1 MLLLPFCCYVV
12 GVIQVNDMSYL
23 QLLCSK
29 NSFNR
34 LELQEAMKACGY
46 ELGEASFKKKL
57 QELLTQRQIVRVG
70 RNAYRIADKNIAYYH
85 FDYSTQVK
93 DLSDLLNNS
102 FPYLEYSIFELRQLN
117 EFLNHQV
124 AHNTVFLSVERDV
137 ISFVFET
144 LKEHYHGRVL
154 ISPSKELFDQYWCDN
169 MIVLNKRITE
179 TPKGIEESWHSRI
192 EKVLV
197 DLIADPLI
205 QDSIGE
211 NEFITIFEDAFYRY
225 VVDESCLFRYARRR
239 GVDKELQN
247 LIVNSTTVQ
256 LRTVG

>member
-1 MLLLPFCCYVV
+1 MT
-12 GVIQVNDMSYL
+12 DMNYL
-23 QLLCSK
+23 QFLRSK

-34 LELQEAMKACGY
+34 SELQEAMRACGH

-57 QELLTQRQIVRVG
+57 QELLTQKQIVRVG
-70 RNAYRIADKNIAYYH
+70 RNAYCVADKNIAYYH

-93 DLSDLLNNS
+93 ELSDLLNNS
-102 FPYLEYSIFELRQLN
+102 FPYLDYSIFELRQLN

-124 AHNTVFLSVERDV
+124 AHNTVFLSVESDV
-137 ISFVFET
+137 ISFVFEK
-144 LKEHYHGRVL
+144 LKEYFHGRVL
-154 ISPSKELFDQYWCDN
+154 ISPRKELFDQYWCDN
-169 MIVLNKRITE
+169 MIVLNRRITE
-179 TPKGIEESWHSRI
+179 APKGIGESWHSRI

-205 QDSIGE
+205 QDSISE

-239 GVDKELQN
+239 GVDKELKN
-247 LIVNSTTVQ
+247 FIINSTTVQ

>member
-1 MLLLPFCCYVV
+1 MT
-12 GVIQVNDMSYL
+12 DMSYL
-23 QLLCSK
+23 QLLCNK

-34 LELQEAMKACGY
+34 SELQEAMKACGHKM
-46 ELGEASFKKKL
+46 GEASFKKKL
-57 QELLTQRQIVRVG
+57 QELLNQNQIIRVG
-70 RNAYRIADKNIAYYH
+70 RNAYRVADKNVVYYH

-93 DLSDLLNNS
+93 ELSALLNNS
-102 FPYLEYSIFELRQLN
+102 FPYLDYSIFELRQLN

-124 AHNTVFLSVERDV
+124 AHNTVFLSVESDV

-144 LKEHYHGRVL
+144 LKEYFNGRVL

-179 TPKGIEESWHSRI
+179 TPKGIGESWHSRI

-197 DLIADPLI
+197 DLITDPLI
-205 QDSIGE
+205 QDSISE
-211 NEFITIFEDAFYRY
+211 SEFSTIFEDAFYRY

-239 GVDKELQN
+239 GADKELKDF
-247 LIVNSTTVQ
+247 IINSTTVQ